1 VKRAVGIVITTLQ
14 RWAERATPRRWRTL
28 RQFVPVYMKEL
39 AVNKCVDVA
48 RIMTALNRHILPMLG
63 DRRLRSL
70 KREDGI
76 DYIAHRRDEGA
87 AEGTIER
94 EWAVLMRVLNL
105 AVQNE
110 DLDKNRLESVPSPKG
125 ARREQTWSVEDLDAM
140 RETVAKGRNRRDREA
155 RADVVRMLDVAVNT
169 GLRLARVLGIER
181 QACVIEADGWWL
193 TLPSARTKTKGN
205 PRLIPLNGPAVDALG
220 LEKAD
225 QPAGRV
231 FSRWK
236 NGYSFRAVW
245 NRMRKDAGLQGK
257 DLRFHDLRGTFS
269 TLLQDLGFAEE
280 IRGRFLGHAESMTGS
295 YSHGGRGH
303 MREAVTRLEA
313 LLRGNV
319 RRLVLSGENRNRL
332 RKLVPR
338 DRIELSTPA
347 FSGLCSA
354 N

>member
-1 VKRAVGIVITTLQ
+1 MTVR
-14 RWAERATPRRWRTL
+14 E
-28 RQFVPVYMKEL
+28 FVPLYRKEL
-39 AVNKCVDVA
+39 AVTQCVDLA
-48 RIMTALNRHILPMLG
+48 RNMTALNRHILPMLG

-76 DYIAHRRDEGA
+76 DYIAHRREEGA

-125 ARREQTWSVEDLDAM
+125 ARREQTWSVKDLDAM
-140 RETVAKGRNRRDREA
+140 RGTVAKGRNRRDREA
-155 RADVVRMLDVAVNT
+155 RADVVRMMDVAVNT
-169 GLRLARVLGIER
+169 GLRLAKVLVIER
-181 QACVIEADGWWL
+181 QASVNEPDGWWL

-205 PRLIPLNGPAVDALG
+205 PRMIPLNGPAVDALG
-220 LEKAD
+220 LEKAE

-245 NRMRKDAGLQGK
+245 NRMRQEAGLQGK

-269 TLLQDLGFAEE
+269 TWLQDLGVAED
-280 IRGRFLGHAESMTGS
+280 IRGLFLGHAKSMTGS
-295 YSHGGRGH
+295 YSHGGRGP
-303 MREAVTRLEA
+303 MRESVTRLEA
-313 LLRGNV
+313 WSRGTV
-319 RRLVLSGENRNRL
+319 RRLV
-332 RKLVPR
+332 
-338 DRIELSTPA
+338 
-347 FSGLCSA
+347 
-354 N
+354 

>member
-1 VKRAVGIVITTLQ
+1 VR
-14 RWAERATPRRWRTL
+14 E
-28 RQFVPVYMKEL
+28 FVPLYRKEL
-39 AVNKCVDVA
+39 EVTQCVDLA

-76 DYIAHRRDEGA
+76 DYIAHRREEGA

-105 AVQNE
+105 AMQNE
-110 DLDKNRLESVPSPKG
+110 ELDKNRLESVPSPKG

-140 RETVAKGRNRRDREA
+140 RGTVAKGRNRRDREA
-155 RADVVRMLDVAVNT
+155 RADVVRMIDVAVNT
-169 GLRLARVLGIER
+169 GLRLAKVLGIER
-181 QACVIEADGWWL
+181 QVCVKEWDGWWL
-193 TLPSARTKTKGN
+193 PLPPARTRTKGN
-205 PRLIPLNGPAVDALG
+205 PKLIPLNGAAVDALG
-220 LEKAD
+220 LEKPD

-245 NRMRKDAGLQGK
+245 NRMRQEAGLQDK
-257 DLRFHDLRGTFS
+257 DLRFHDLRHTFS
-269 TLLQDLGFAEE
+269 TWLQDLRVAED

-295 YSHGGRGH
+295 YSHGGRGQ
-303 MREAVTRLEA
+303 MREAVIRLEVS
-313 LLRGNV
+313 LRGNV
-319 RRLVLSGENRNRL
+319 RRLVLSGEKRNRS
-332 RKLVPR
+332 KSLVPR